1 MRIAPPSVISI
12 GGKVITIRIDP
23 ELESWGEYHS
33 DKGEIVLASRTLER
47 QSTLRET
54 LRHEILHAS
63 LDIAGLSHLTVY
75 QEEAIVRCIDNIFH
89 PVWDKVRKH
98 LTTLE

>member
-1 MRIAPPSVISI
+1 MRTSPPSLVNI

-23 ELESWGEYHS
+23 KLESWGEYHA
-33 DKGEIVLASRTLER
+33 DDEEIVLASRTLER
-47 QSTLRET
+47 HSTLRET

-89 PVWDKVRKH
+89 PAWDKVRKQ

>member
-1 MRIAPPSVISI
+1 MRTSPPTLVNI
-12 GGKVITIRIDP
+12 GGKTIIIRIDP
-23 ELESWGEYHS
+23 ELESWGEYHA

-54 LRHEILHAS
+54 LRHEILYAS
-63 LDIAGLSHLTVY
+63 LDIAGISHLTVY

-89 PVWDKVRKH
+89 PAWDKVRKQ
-98 LTTLE
+98 LTTLD

>member
-1 MRIAPPSVISI
+1 MRTSPPSLVNI

-23 ELESWGEYHS
+23 KLESWGEYHA
-33 DKGEIVLASRTLER
+33 DDEEIVLASRTLER

-54 LRHEILHAS
+54 LRHERLHAS

-89 PVWDKVRKH
+89 PAWDKVRKQ

>member
-1 MRIAPPSVISI
+1 VVLPLRDNVVGCAERHHLHLAVQPA
-12 GGKVITIRIDP
+12 DD
-23 ELESWGEYHS
+23 E
-33 DKGEIVLASRTLER
+33 EIVLASRTLER

-63 LDIAGLSHLTVY
+63 LDIAGISHLTVY

-89 PVWDKVRKH
+89 PAWDKVRKQ
-98 LTTLE
+98 LTTLD

>member
-12 GGKVITIRIDP
+12 GGKIITIRIDP
-23 ELESWGEYHS
+23 ELESWGEYHA

-54 LRHEILHAS
+54 LRHEILYAS

-89 PVWDKVRKH
+89 PVWEKVRKL

>member
-12 GGKVITIRIDP
+12 GGKVIAIRIDP
-23 ELESWGEYHS
+23 ELESWGEYHA
-33 DKGEIVLASRTLER
+33 DKEEIVLASRTLEK